1 MPNMEGFRVTTSVI
15 IPILILLS
23 DSLSPASP
31 LVHIA
36 TNHLKITS
44 FADNK
49 NLLSILSNSRS
60 SKAYLP
66 TVPLNRS
73 SYTSI
78 GTQPSLLGNSDSP
91 YKLSKVIAISPLQV
105 LQSVMTECQCMH
117 VVVQDPTFVIR
128 ASHEC
133 FCLLLRADVE
143 SLVVDALEAAF
154 DHCISLLLCLMYTL
168 VQIDVLHA
176 HPLSIDHHIARNSL
190 CCVVYHM
197 LLINLAVHLRS
208 QSYEFSDAMSVVFVL
223 EDGSRQLLVEVDK
236 RFQ

>member
-1 MPNMEGFRVTTSVI
+1 MPNMAGFRVTTSVI

-36 TNHLKITS
+36 TNHLKTTS

-105 LQSVMTECQCMH
+105 LQSVMFERQCVH
-117 VVVQDPTFVIR
+117 VVVQDPTFVIC

-133 FCLLLRADVE
+133 LGLFLRADVE

-154 DHCISLLLCLMYTL
+154 HHCIFLLLCLNNTL

-176 HPLSIDHHIARNSL
+176 HSLSIDHHIARNSL

-197 LLINLAVHLRS
+197 LLIDQTVHLWS
-208 QSYEFSDAMSVVFVL
+208 QSNELCDTMSVVFVL
-223 EDGSRQLLVEVDK
+223 KDRSRQLLVEMEE
-236 RFQ
+236 RLQ

>member
-1 MPNMEGFRVTTSVI
+1 MVMIHIKKQSIKDNPTPIINNPFVKHALTKELFGCIVYSIASSLYRKKIYILDKAVVFFSKYTKLDKNDAKKPRRTSTFCRPRWTTSLPRFFKEFRLQLMPNMAGFRVTTSVI

-36 TNHLKITS
+36 TNHLKTTS

-78 GTQPSLLGNSDSP
+78 GTQLSLLGNSDSP
-91 YKLSKVIAISPLQV
+91 YKLSKV
-105 LQSVMTECQCMH
+105 
-117 VVVQDPTFVIR
+117 
-128 ASHEC
+128 
-133 FCLLLRADVE
+133 
-143 SLVVDALEAAF
+143 
-154 DHCISLLLCLMYTL
+154 
-168 VQIDVLHA
+168 
-176 HPLSIDHHIARNSL
+176 
-190 CCVVYHM
+190 
-197 LLINLAVHLRS
+197 
-208 QSYEFSDAMSVVFVL
+208 
-223 EDGSRQLLVEVDK
+223 
-236 RFQ
+236 